1 MVGNPLM
8 LRGIFFVD
16 YYLNIYNEEMLS
28 EYTVR

>member
-16 YYLNIYNEEMLS
+16 YYLKIYNEEMLS